1 MTDSASASS
10 PEASSPTASSPET
23 PSLRNPDKGLRLV
36 LGAVGVG
43 FAAWGGWKMVT
54 TFAANDWWPV
64 LRWGVAGIV
73 VHDALLAPIGI
84 ALGVLVFRRVNG
96 AARPLLRAGLLGLA
110 SVGFLV
116 LALAGARTNRQ
127 NPTVLPTDPQMALL
141 FGVGSVVLGLV
152 VAAIVAR
159 LLRSVRS
166 RRGGGTAA

>member
-1 MTDSASASS
+1 MTDSAPSPAAASA
-10 PEASSPTASSPET
+10 EI
-23 PSLRNPDKGLRLV
+23 PSLRNPDKVLRLV
-36 LGAVGVG
+36 MGAAGVA

-84 ALGVLVFRRVNG
+84 VLVLLVFRRVSG
-96 AARPLLRAGLLGLA
+96 SARPLLRAGLLGLA

-116 LALAGARTNRQ
+116 LALAGARARRQ
-127 NPTVLPTDPQMALL
+127 NPTVLPTDPWMALI

-152 VAAIVAR
+152 LAAIVTR
-159 LLRSVRS
+159 LLLSVRS
-166 RRGGGTAA
+166 SRGGGTA